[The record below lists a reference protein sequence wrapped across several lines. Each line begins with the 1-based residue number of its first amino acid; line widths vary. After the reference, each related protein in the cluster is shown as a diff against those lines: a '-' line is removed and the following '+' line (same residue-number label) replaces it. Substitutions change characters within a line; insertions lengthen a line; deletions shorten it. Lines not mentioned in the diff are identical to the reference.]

1 VQLTRHTDYSL
12 RILLYLG
19 SMKTPVTISHI
30 ATSFGI
36 SKNHLVKV
44 AHRLGKLGFITTTRG
59 RSGGLALAHPADEI
73 SLGQVVRAM
82 EPGFDI
88 VECFD
93 MQSNTCAIA
102 DVCRLRN
109 ALSQANSAFLQAL
122 DVYTLADML
131 MEPNQLNDRLVNT
144 LPLHK

>member
-1 VQLTRHTDYSL
+1 MQLTRHTDYSL

-19 SMKTPVTISHI
+19 SINTPVTISHI
-30 ATSFGI
+30 ASSFGI

-59 RSGGLALAHPADEI
+59 RTGGLALALPPDEI

-82 EPGFDI
+82 EPGFVI

-93 MQSNTCAIA
+93 TQSNTCAIS
-102 DVCRLRN
+102 DVCRLKN
-109 ALSQANSAFLQAL
+109 VLSEANKAFLEAL
-122 DVYTLADML
+122 DNYTLADML
-131 MEPNQLNDRLVNT
+131 MNPNQLSTRLGNT
-144 LPLHK
+144 ISTHT